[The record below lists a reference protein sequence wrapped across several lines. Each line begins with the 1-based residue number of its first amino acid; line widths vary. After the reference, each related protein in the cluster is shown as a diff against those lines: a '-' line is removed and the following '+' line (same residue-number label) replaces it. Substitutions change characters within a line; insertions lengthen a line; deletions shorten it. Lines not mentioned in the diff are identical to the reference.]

1 MQFPETKQ
9 TEITELIMDRL
20 YKFNPESIVRLE
32 TPEYNRIFS
41 HVFNV
46 LSQYKIED
54 K

>member
-20 YKFNPESIVRLE
+20 HKFNPESIVKLE
-32 TPEYNRIFS
+32 SNEYNELFS
-41 HVFNV
+41 HVLNV

>member
-20 YKFNPESIVRLE
+20 YKFNPESIVKLE
-32 TPEYNRIFS
+32 SNEYNELFS

>member
-9 TEITELIMDRL
+9 TEITELIMSKMSRHRDG
-20 YKFNPESIVRLE
+20 SIIELE
-32 TPEYNRIFS
+32 TPEYNKIFS

-46 LSQYKIED
+46 LNQYKIQD

>member
-9 TEITELIMDRL
+9 TEITELIMAKMSRHRDG
-20 YKFNPESIVRLE
+20 SIIELK
-32 TPEYNRIFS
+32 TPEYNKIFS

-46 LSQYKIED
+46 LSQYKIEN